1 MASKR
6 SGLGIGLEALF
17 DNNCSDIN
25 VKKTLRTSE
34 LEPNRLQ
41 PRKTFNEDSIASLAE
56 SIKEHGIIQPLL
68 VRPFHNTYQIVAG
81 ERRWRAARMLGI
93 DEVPVV
99 IKELTDIEAVQ
110 AALVENLQREDL
122 NPIEEA
128 LTYKDLI
135 DNYSMKHENLAKV
148 IGKSRSSITN
158 SLRLLTLPE
167 EVQEL
172 IRDQSVSVGHA
183 KILAGLDDK
192 NLIIALAAKVAE
204 GRLTVRG
211 LENEISKLSEQEN
224 KEEDTEIKID
234 SYFKEMELSLKEK
247 LGRKV
252 SVKHTHNKG
261 ALILE
266 FYDKDDL
273 SSLASKL
280 VK

>member
-25 VKKTLRTSE
+25 IKKELRTSE

-41 PRKTFNEDSIASLAE
+41 PRKSFDEDSIASLAE

-68 VRPFHNTYQIVAG
+68 VRPYQNSYQIVAG

-93 DEVPVV
+93 DMVPVV
-99 IKELTDIEAVQ
+99 IKELIDIEALQ

-135 DNYSMKHENLAKV
+135 DNYNMKHEYLAK
-148 IGKSRSSITN
+148 ITGKSRSSITN
-158 SLRLLTLPE
+158 IIRLLTLPE
-167 EVQEL
+167 EVQQMVK
-172 IRDQSVSVGHA
+172 DQSVSVGHA

-192 NLIIALAAKVAE
+192 ELVMALAAKVAE

-211 LENEISKLSEQEN
+211 LENEISRLAESEKN
-224 KEEDTEIKID
+224 EEVPEEKID
-234 SYFKEMELSLKEK
+234 SYFKEMEISLKEK

-252 SVKHTHNKG
+252 SVKHSHNKG

-273 SSLASKL
+273 SLLAQKL